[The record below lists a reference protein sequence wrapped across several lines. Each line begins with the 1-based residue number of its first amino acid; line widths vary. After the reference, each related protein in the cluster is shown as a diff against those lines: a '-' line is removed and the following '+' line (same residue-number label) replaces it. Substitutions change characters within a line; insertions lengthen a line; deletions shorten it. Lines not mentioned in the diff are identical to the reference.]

1 MAFVFPV
8 FCQSSIIIHV
18 VSQIHFLV
26 KIDNVF
32 GVSYQQNPL
41 NLVCIKDG
49 LSPILKTVCCFWVLL
64 FSNIKLID
72 SLLKPIAQKFHWDV
86 IKPKYLGAVFD
97 VYILRS
103 AMKIGFHTFIVS
115 SHFGSC
121 LTILSLFFGVYFIAH
136 IFLFIAFCKVSR
148 KSVRSHKSWVK
159 LKLENRKTELIRRT
173 IKRKASKYSHR
184 PAYLMKSDGTLNVF
198 QQ

>member
-1 MAFVFPV
+1 MQHNGIIAAHFMWLLFEIEKSIWFKLRANIYKIPKVCYRDHPRITLLNITSIYIFPHMAFGFPV
-8 FCQSSIIIHV
+8 FCQNSIIIHV

-32 GVSYQQNPL
+32 GVLYQRNPL

-103 AMKIGFHTFIVS
+103 AMKIGFHT
-115 SHFGSC
+115 
-121 LTILSLFFGVYFIAH
+121 
-136 IFLFIAFCKVSR
+136 
-148 KSVRSHKSWVK
+148 
-159 LKLENRKTELIRRT
+159 
-173 IKRKASKYSHR
+173 
-184 PAYLMKSDGTLNVF
+184 
-198 QQ
+198 